1 MGFKQNVDSNLAI
14 TSPAL
19 PRHTN
24 SAANKPPSEESRRR
38 MSSSV
43 PLAATSTLEKCAQSR
58 KHSSTRRMR
67 PKTTKESILGDLS
80 RFSQDSYVC
89 PFCGSHSVQ
98 YADQLKHIN
107 SEHPWYSLD
116 VHRGTH

>member
-1 MGFKQNVDSNLAI
+1 MVLKQKVASNMVV
-14 TSPAL
+14 TSPTL
-19 PRHTN
+19 SRHTHPT
-24 SAANKPPSEESRRR
+24 ANKPPPDEGTQR

-43 PLAATSTLEKCAQSR
+43 PLAAMSTLDRCVEGR
-58 KHSSTRRMR
+58 RHSSTRKMR

-89 PFCGSHSVQ
+89 PFCGSHSAQ